1 MKRCMGVVGSLL
13 LLSTTVQ
20 ADTVLGLYAG
30 ADFWQTQV
38 NGGFANSEQTQAFNF
53 EDESQQS
60 FYLALEHP
68 LPLLPNL
75 RIQYQTLE
83 TQGNTLL
90 NSTFTFGGINYS
102 QGTNIAT
109 ELDLS
114 STDYVLYY
122 EVLDNGLITL
132 DLGVTAKHLKGYA
145 AARSASVGAIQDINQ
160 VVPMLYVDT
169 RIGILGTGLDVF
181 ATANATR
188 WQDSHLYDAQA
199 GIGYQLVDNL
209 LIDLR
214 LKVGYRTVDLRLDDI
229 DDLYADL
236 QFKGAFAGVELHF

>member
-1 MKRCMGVVGSLL
+1 MKRCFGLFGALL
-13 LLSTTVQ
+13 FLSNTAQ

-30 ADFWQTQV
+30 ADFWPTQV
-38 NGGFANSEQTQAFNF
+38 DGGFANSEQTQAFNF
-53 EDESQQS
+53 EDESQQA
-60 FYLALEHP
+60 FYVALEHP
-68 LPLLPNL
+68 LPLIPNL

-90 NSTFTFGGINYS
+90 NNTFTFGGISYS
-102 QGTNIAT
+102 QGSNLET

-114 STDYVLYY
+114 STDYILYY

-145 AARSASVGAIQDINQ
+145 VARTASIGAIQDVNQ

-169 RIGILGTGLDVF
+169 RIGILGTDLDVF

-199 GIGYQLVDNL
+199 GFGYQVLDNL

-214 LKVGYRTVDLRLDDI
+214 IKVGYRTVDLRLDDI
-229 DDLYADL
+229 DNLYADL